1 MLQYHRDYRR
11 NNKANDAVQA
21 TIMSKIV
28 KSSLLKVKSI
38 LSLES
43 NVNITEPKMREL
55 NDAIDVSLYASGVMT
70 EKFLRAQNEINVQTC
85 KNYASQQF
93 GIMKKATLNNEYVT
107 SEQGIS
113 NNIFTAEMIVM
124 TKKLFGCNGD
134 QSGKYD
140 IVYHIF
146 SSF

>member
-1 MLQYHRDYRR
+1 MQYHRDHRR
-11 NNKANDAVQA
+11 NNKANAAIQA
-21 TIMSKIV
+21 TIMSKIA

-43 NVNITEPKMREL
+43 NVNVTQREMREL
-55 NDAIDVSLYASGVMT
+55 SDAIDVSLYASEAMT
-70 EKFLRAQNEINVQTC
+70 EKFIRAQNEISSQTC
-85 KNYASQQF
+85 KDYASQQF

-113 NNIFTAEMIVM
+113 NNIITAEMIVM
-124 TKKLFGCNGD
+124 TKKLFGNGD

-140 IVYHIF
+140 IVCHIR